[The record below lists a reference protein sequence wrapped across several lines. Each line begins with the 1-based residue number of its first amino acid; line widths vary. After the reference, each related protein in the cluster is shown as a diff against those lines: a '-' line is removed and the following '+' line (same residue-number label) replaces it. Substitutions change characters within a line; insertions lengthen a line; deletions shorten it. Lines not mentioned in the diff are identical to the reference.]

1 MKMKNKDYEEYLKTA
16 FEIRIRKNIGQ
27 DHIIRTSTDTNI
39 SDFTEAGSLMIC
51 HEDLVVKLLENI
63 FDDNDTISYWLY
75 ERNYGRD
82 YQKGDII
89 DNGKKVDLSTPGKLY
104 DYLIQCMEV

>member
-1 MKMKNKDYEEYLKTA
+1 
-16 FEIRIRKNIGQ
+16 
-27 DHIIRTSTDTNI
+27 
-39 SDFTEAGSLMIC
+39 MIC

>member
-1 MKMKNKDYEEYLKTA
+1 MISKESFIEIIERLKETDNIKNQVNK
-16 FEIRIRKNIGQ
+16 
-27 DHIIRTSTDTNI
+27 IIRTSTDTNI

>member
-1 MKMKNKDYEEYLKTA
+1 MISKESFIEIIERLKETDNIKNQVNK
-16 FEIRIRKNIGQ
+16 
-27 DHIIRTSTDTNI
+27 IIRASTNTNI